1 MRHERPLS
9 GHNIAYEIDAAFLDG
24 AACDCPICR
33 PHGNLVAFLSRD
45 PLKVKSGDGH
55 PSHRFNR
62 LRLSHRFCST
72 DPATKTLKSCPDPAG
87 TGFKV
92 R

>member
-1 MRHERPLS
+1 MRHERPS
-9 GHNIAYEIDAAFLDG
+9 GHNIAYEIDAAYLDG
-24 AACDCPICR
+24 AACDCPMCR

-45 PLKVKSGDGH
+45 HLKLKDGDGH

-62 LRLSHRFCST
+62 QRLSHRFCSIE
-72 DPATKTLKSCPDPAG
+72 LGQVSHGG
-87 TGFKV
+87 TRLIDTGLKV

>member
-1 MRHERPLS
+1 MRHERPS
-9 GHNIAYEIDAAFLDG
+9 GHNIAYEIDAAYLDG
-24 AACDCPICR
+24 ATCDCPMCR

-45 PLKVKSGDGH
+45 HLKLKDGDGH

-62 LRLSHRFCST
+62 LRLSHRFCAT
-72 DPATKTLKSCPDPAG
+72 EPAEISHIGANPAG